1 MSIIYED
8 RMFKETK
15 NETTYDADA
24 FSDNVSKRL

>member
-15 NETTYDADA
+15 NETTYNVDA
-24 FSDNVSKRL
+24 FPYDARECL